1 LVALFFAIAGGAWAT
16 EATTASAPKT
26 VSGFV
31 QPSGKTFGHG
41 FSVSHPGTGKYVI
54 TFPAGEFARF
64 PGIGI
69 TGWGINGAVDV
80 VNLSKATKEKDGSFK
95 YVVYVTS
102 TAGPLNLHDNGFA
115 FVATE
120 VSK

>member
-1 LVALFFAIAGGAWAT
+1 MGDRGHDGVGTQDGVGLRPAERDDLR
-16 EATTASAPKT
+16 SR
-26 VSGFV
+26 V
-31 QPSGKTFGHG
+31 Q
-41 FSVSHPGTGKYVI
+41 KYVI

-69 TGWGINGAVDV
+69 TGWGINGAVPV
-80 VNLSKATKEKDGSFK
+80 VNLASATKEKNGSFK
-95 YVVYVTS
+95 YVVYVSS